1 MQELDENN
9 FTVTPS
15 EGELD
20 INQTELI
27 AVQFY
32 AQQAKKIE
40 SMILIEVYD
49 SKYEKVKGSHV
60 YEIKLLA
67 EGFEILVDFKGF
79 ETEN

>member
-32 AQQAKKIE
+32 AQ
-40 SMILIEVYD
+40 
-49 SKYEKVKGSHV
+49 
-60 YEIKLLA
+60 
-67 EGFEILVDFKGF
+67 
-79 ETEN
+79 